1 MLSKKLLPA
10 VILTLLLLVLTGVE
24 MGKTYTAP
32 ISEQQKENAVDF
44 CFGKDNSQ
52 TPPAFLKVSNFAP
65 GMTADGTLAI
75 KNCGTNASKYFGL
88 SLSYEFTDYA
98 ADSTAEGFL
107 SNISIEELKI
117 GKGVKIL
124 NINFISYKDL
134 LDKINDTN
142 GNGYIDLYDLYID
155 PISIDYSIAP
165 NGQET
170 HYFYI
175 RVKFIESAGNEYQG
189 DRVNLTFTFSMG

>member
-32 ISEQQKENAVDF
+32 VTEEQKENAVDF

-75 KNCGTNASKYFGL
+75 KNCGTNASEYFGL
-88 SLSYEFTDYA
+88 SLSYEFKDYA

-117 GKGVKIL
+117 GKDG
-124 NINFISYKDL
+124 DL
-134 LDKINDTN
+134 VYTNLLSKVTDTN

-155 PISIDYSIAP
+155 PISTDYSIAP

>member
-1 MLSKKLLPA
+1 MPSKKLLPA
-10 VILTLLLLVLTGVE
+10 VILALLLLVLTGVE

-44 CFGKDNSQ
+44 CFDGDSQ

-75 KNCGTNASKYFGL
+75 KNCGTNASEYFGL
-88 SLSYEFTDYA
+88 SLSYEFKDYA

-117 GKGVKIL
+117 GKGG
-124 NINFISYKDL
+124 DL
-134 LDKINDTN
+134 VYTNLLSKVTDTN
-142 GNGYIDLYDLYID
+142 GNGYIDLYDLSSN
-155 PISIDYSIAP
+155 PISTDYSIAP

>member
-1 MLSKKLLPA
+1 MKA
-10 VILTLLLLVLTGVE
+10 VKAAPIFAVFLILFFLFAAVTI
-24 MGKTYTAP
+24 GKTYTAP

-44 CFGKDNSQ
+44 CFDEDSQ

-75 KNCGTNASKYFGL
+75 KNCGTNASEYFGL
-88 SLSYEFTDYA
+88 SLSYEFKDYA

-124 NINFISYKDL
+124 NINFPSYKDL
-134 LDKINDTN
+134 LDEINDTN

-155 PISIDYSIAP
+155 PISTDYSIAP

>member
-1 MLSKKLLPA
+1 MPSKKLLPA

-44 CFGKDNSQ
+44 CFDEDSQ

-75 KNCGTNASKYFGL
+75 KNCGTNASEYFGL
-88 SLSYEFTDYA
+88 SLSYEFKDYA

-117 GKGVKIL
+117 GKDG
-124 NINFISYKDL
+124 DL
-134 LDKINDTN
+134 VYTNLLSKVTDTN
-142 GNGYIDLYDLYID
+142 GNGYIDLYDLSSN
-155 PISIDYSIAP
+155 PISTDYSIAP

>member
-1 MLSKKLLPA
+1 MPSKKLLPA

-32 ISEQQKENAVDF
+32 VTEEQKENAVDF

-75 KNCGTNASKYFGL
+75 KNCGTNASEYFGL
-88 SLSYEFTDYA
+88 SLSYEFKDYA

-117 GKGVKIL
+117 GKDG
-124 NINFISYKDL
+124 DL
-134 LDKINDTN
+134 VYTNLLSKVTDTN